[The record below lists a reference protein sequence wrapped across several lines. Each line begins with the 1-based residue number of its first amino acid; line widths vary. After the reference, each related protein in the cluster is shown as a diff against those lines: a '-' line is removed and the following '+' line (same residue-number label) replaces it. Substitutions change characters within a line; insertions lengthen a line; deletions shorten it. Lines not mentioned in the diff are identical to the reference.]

1 MSNSWKPPPSLNR
14 GEHGLEFFV
23 LTNDLTTLEVK
34 DVLGKMSLFRNL
46 DNKATAQRKYV
57 LQQRLFWSKSTKK
70 RVLSKVLLI
79 HTTQLLC
86 YRLLSLWLWSMIH
99 EINDFRNNFDGNN
112 DF

>member
-14 GEHGLEFFV
+14 GGREHGLEFFV

-57 LQQRLFWSKSTKK
+57 LKPSQNKK
-70 RVLSKVLLI
+70 GRK
-79 HTTQLLC
+79 
-86 YRLLSLWLWSMIH
+86 
-99 EINDFRNNFDGNN
+99 FF
-112 DF
+112 